1 MIRAQ
6 DWIGVAR
13 IMTCRGFGQVFLGFK
28 CILSFRIK
36 TDLVFTRHF
45 DFQKLWS
52 FDHSCSLPILR
63 FLPTWNL
70 SDYTPKSLCHRE
82 WELIFTSIKYKL
94 SDEFIWA
101 TASVFVGV
109 VGAIP
114 CQKVSFFDFSIVFN
128 LHFQKLFTWVLC
140 YRLRFGRDD
149 KEIRM
154 IQSDK
159 SRTNMNGCRMVDFRF
174 MDTST
179 VRLSVCSPL

>member
-6 DWIGVAR
+6 DWIVVAR
-13 IMTCRGFGQVFLGFK
+13 VLLASVSVDPRGRVRIWTGIFLCFK
-28 CILSFRIK
+28 GIFSLRKK

-114 CQKVSFFDFSIVFN
+114 CQKVSSFSYCFLTCIFKIVYVSS
-128 LHFQKLFTWVLC
+128 VL
-140 YRLRFGRDD
+140 
-149 KEIRM
+149 
-154 IQSDK
+154 
-159 SRTNMNGCRMVDFRF
+159 
-174 MDTST
+174 
-179 VRLSVCSPL
+179 